1 MFVVLTVIKALF
13 DRNEQDVR
21 LLDQIAK
28 RDQGAF
34 AELYDRYAPI
44 VFTLVSRIVKSSA
57 DAEDL
62 LQDIFLQIWGKSGT
76 YVREKGSVYTWIVT
90 ISRNKAI
97 DRMRGGDQ
105 ARRGGTLDDHLLQAV
120 GDEGYKASPLFATIS
135 SEYEGFMRDGLTA
148 LSPEQRRIIEM
159 SYYEGYTQVEI
170 SERLNVPLGTVK
182 TRMRQ
187 GIIKLRD
194 FLKGRIER

>member
-1 MFVVLTVIKALF
+1 MFFVLTVIKALF

-21 LLDQIAK
+21 LLDQISK
-28 RDQGAF
+28 RDQAAF
-34 AELYDRYAPI
+34 AELYDRYSPL
-44 VFTLVSRIVKSSA
+44 VFTLLSRMVKSSA

-76 YVREKGSVYTWIVT
+76 YAREKGSVYTWIVA

-97 DRMRGGDQ
+97 DRMRGGDKSK
-105 ARRGGTLDDHLLQAV
+105 RSGTLDDLLHEV
-120 GDEGYKASPLFATIS
+120 RVEEGHTSSPLLATIS
-135 SEYEGFMRDGLTA
+135 SEYEGFMRDGLAT
-148 LSPEQRRIIEM
+148 LNPEQQRIIEM
-159 SYYEGYTQVEI
+159 SYYEGYTQEEI
-170 SERLNVPLGTVK
+170 SKSLNVPLGTVK

-187 GIIKLRD
+187 GIIRLRD